1 MMVVSSL
8 ICCLFYGFSIASINI
23 LFDKGV
29 TGKINNTG
37 SGDILVFL
45 KEGMHRLALAG
56 QQVTVGKALG

>member
-8 ICCLFYGFSIASINI
+8 IYCLFYGFSIASINI

-37 SGDILVFL
+37 SEDTRVFL
-45 KEGMHRLALAG
+45 KNIVQPLAMVG
-56 QQVTVGKALG
+56 QKVALGKAFR